1 MNKTLKISF
10 SLKNT
15 YRVNG
20 ILFSLKQIPLL
31 KRLLPAALYKVKALK
46 IFANILSILWEILFT
61 FIGKFLYFVTMVCG
75 IGILYKELPENE
87 VFLHILLILTV
98 IGSFVNT
105 NLFNPTKDKYYD
117 GRKGIYTGKLY
128 LFHSEG
134 RDRVF
139 TIHSSIWFGQRCAF
153 VVLPASAPLYRRY
166 EVNICCYH
174 SVGL

>member
-31 KRLLPAALYKVKALK
+31 KRLLPATLYKVKALK
-46 IFANILSILWEILFT
+46 IFANILSILWEILST

-98 IGSFVNT
+98 IGSFANT
-105 NLFNPTKDKYYD
+105 NLFNPTKDKY
-117 GRKGIYTGKLY
+117 
-128 LFHSEG
+128 
-134 RDRVF
+134 
-139 TIHSSIWFGQRCAF
+139 
-153 VVLPASAPLYRRY
+153 
-166 EVNICCYH
+166 
-174 SVGL
+174 